1 MGSNP
6 IIGSLENAILRGK
19 IAQIPNLAGCER
31 SRIKTQEFT
40 IYLSSIRQAACGFVF
55 SRASLWL

>member
-31 SRIKTQEFT
+31 SRIKTHKIT
-40 IYLSSIRQAACGFVF
+40 IYLPSIRQGTEVSF
-55 SRASLWL
+55 